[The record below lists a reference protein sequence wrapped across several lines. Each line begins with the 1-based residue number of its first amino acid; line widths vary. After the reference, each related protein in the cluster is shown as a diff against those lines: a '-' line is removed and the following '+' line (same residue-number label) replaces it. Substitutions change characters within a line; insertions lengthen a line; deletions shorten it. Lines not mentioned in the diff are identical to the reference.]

1 MTKNI
6 LILITLLITQ
16 SNLIYSSEPQTKSDA
31 DSKRSSPSSQ
41 ISSPCNVNL
50 DASMGH
56 GSPLA
61 YYAREYLKL
70 KHLNLN
76 EMKKILGEKI
86 KNLIKAGHNMQAK
99 DGFNKSFLDYA
110 KKDLNLKA
118 LYLNIN
124 WDKLDTQSQK
134 ISKQIAATLRIEIN
148 QFFIILNELYKGNN
162 FEEYLLELENGQAYL
177 ISQHSI
183 KNILHHKIKTFK
195 RYHAELVF
203 N

>member
-41 ISSPCNVNL
+41 ISSPCAINS
-50 DASMGH
+50 DASVGH
-56 GSPLA
+56 NSPLA

-70 KHLNLN
+70 KQLNLN
-76 EMKKILGEKI
+76 EMKKFLAEKI

-110 KKDLNLKA
+110 KKDLSLKA
-118 LYLNIN
+118 LYLNIDF
-124 WDKLDTQSQK
+124 DKLDAQSQN
-134 ISKQIAATLRIEIN
+134 ISKQIAVNLGMEIN
-148 QFFIILNELYKGNN
+148 SLFIILNELYKGNN

-177 ISQHSI
+177 ISQYSI
-183 KNILHHKIKTFK
+183 QNIIHHKTKQIK
-195 RYHAELVF
+195 RYHAELVI